1 MRHTLPATMQPR
13 RRWKR
18 SAPASEFKPVRVRFA
33 KNLSQ
38 PSVKSPRHDVAVE
51 KLCLDVAG
59 QDNQGQ
65 EILSLNAQI
74 GRLGFRPCMGNGIV
88 GVFRLRMGVI
98 GFRVVAGVRVEQ

>member
-38 PSVKSPRHDVAVE
+38 GITIRLDAETLE
-51 KLCLDVAG
+51 KVRAEAHEKGIGPTTLIRMWVLEHV
-59 QDNQGQ
+59 NQ
-65 EILSLNAQI
+65 
-74 GRLGFRPCMGNGIV
+74 RPPGTV
-88 GVFRLRMGVI
+88 
-98 GFRVVAGVRVEQ
+98 